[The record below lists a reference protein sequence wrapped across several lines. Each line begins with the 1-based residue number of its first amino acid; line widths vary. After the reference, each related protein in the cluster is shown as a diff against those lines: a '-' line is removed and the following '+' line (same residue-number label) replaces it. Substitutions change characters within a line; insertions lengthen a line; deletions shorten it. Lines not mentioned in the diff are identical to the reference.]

1 MAKRPFN
8 VMDALYLGNPPK
20 AQDPFEDS
28 PLIRNITGGKKTR
41 TKGPRV
47 LPPKPKASDYV
58 NTAVNM
64 ALAAR
69 PSAVQQNAL
78 ELGKQVGAALPDM
91 VQNFNLSDLV
101 PDVSGYAD
109 YVRNDPANAFADF
122 NVVGAGRD
130 FLRDFERAAELRAQG
145 RDEEAA
151 DLEKFALPFLALGAI
166 PGGKGARGVKKGVEE
181 AVELA
186 AKGEG
191 RAAAKGTKAF
201 AAVREGAAPERQ
213 TAVQRIPMRESA
225 PELPSGVTGSYDAT
239 RNEPFTFRGK
249 QPWELTSSEMADL
262 GDKLGV
268 PNLGPLN
275 PPKTYRYMDEGEF
288 EVPGGLEGTF
298 TYEDMMRLKGQGIN
312 ADRIDPSL
320 HQDIQRKLM
329 RSMEGEDGL
338 SDARVIQGLTFG
350 MTSPNQPLFPNQLAM
365 SRLRPASQEQLQQV
379 VDMRPWG
386 LNDPVSAAER
396 AALSKELTSAYG
408 LNAGAAGGLGVSG
421 SVDYSRLADMNDL
434 FLRDPAFFHRAEGE
448 DWTDFV
454 QRINN
459 QIPGLGNKTTSFGVA
474 WQPEA
479 GVSAIDR
486 HMVNRYMD
494 TLLADEARRAAFE
507 NRALNLARTRAA
519 REGKEGPSDFSGVKH
534 GLIQELLLSEVGK
547 SPGMKL
553 RTSEGLLNPRI
564 PEGLRGT
571 EWIAEPHALELMGD
585 DYKAIIAANE
595 AATQGSGL
603 HLFGNQWNIW
613 DRIRRRFEP
622 HENMFPGLELIP
634 RMSVDQLKVIDKG
647 HALSGH
653 KNYTKELIDGDPRLQ
668 PTKPVAHEGLR
679 YFSTGGFA
687 VRKQKNLSAKPRGT
701 KASRRGA

>member
-1 MAKRPFN
+1 MSLASRFATKVAKKTVTEGAERET
-8 VMDALYLGNPPK
+8 VA
-20 AQDPFEDS
+20 A
-28 PLIRNITGGKKTR
+28 GKKVSQAAEKKAGEAAIRKAET
-41 TKGPRV
+41 
-47 LPPKPKASDYV
+47 KASAPPAKKGKV
-58 NTAVNM
+58 VAAPVKEKKPQKPISAFTVVREGPAPERKTAVN
-64 ALAAR
+64 
-69 PSAVQQNAL
+69 
-78 ELGKQVGAALPDM
+78 
-91 VQNFNLSDLV
+91 
-101 PDVSGYAD
+101 
-109 YVRNDPANAFADF
+109 
-122 NVVGAGRD
+122 
-130 FLRDFERAAELRAQG
+130 
-145 RDEEAA
+145 
-151 DLEKFALPFLALGAI
+151 
-166 PGGKGARGVKKGVEE
+166 
-181 AVELA
+181 
-186 AKGEG
+186 
-191 RAAAKGTKAF
+191 
-201 AAVREGAAPERQ
+201 
-213 TAVQRIPMRESA
+213 RIPMRESA

-275 PPKTYRYMDEGEF
+275 PPKTYRYMDQGEF

-379 VDMRPWG
+379 VDLRPWE
-386 LNDPVSAAER
+386 LNEAVTKAQR
-396 AALSKELTSAYG
+396 AQGSKDITGAYG
-408 LNAGAAGGLGVSG
+408 LNAGKAGGLGVSG

-454 QRINN
+454 ERVNN
-459 QIPGLGNKTTSFGVA
+459 QLPGMGNKTTSFGVA

-494 TLLADEARRAAFE
+494 TLLGNDARRAAFE
-507 NRALNLARTRAA
+507 ERALNLARSRAA
-519 REGKEGPSDFSGVKH
+519 KSGKEGPADFGGVNH

-547 SPGMKL
+547 SPAMNT
-553 RTSEGLLNPRI
+553 RTSKGLLNPRI
-564 PEGLRGT
+564 PESLQGVD
-571 EWIAEPHALELMGD
+571 WIAEPGKLELMGD

-595 AATQGSGL
+595 AATKGSGL
-603 HLFGNQWNIW
+603 HLFGNQWNVW

-622 HENMFPGLELIP
+622 HENMFPGLELVP
-634 RMSVDQLKVIDKG
+634 RMSVDQLRVINKN

-653 KNYTKELIDGDPRLQ
+653 KNYTKEIVDGDPRLQ